1 MGVYIFLAV
10 LAALVIFV
18 GILLIR
24 TALAAK
30 KAEPIGEK
38 PVYTTEREDT
48 ENGERL
54 MSHHDV
60 VAATGEWSHAKFGEI
75 EDGKLWGRGTV
86 DTKTPLFAEMTAAP
100 IHIVCILMQN
110 TGICIA

>member
-1 MGVYIFLAV
+1 MIKSGHHEKGSTNMGVYIFLAV

-54 MSHHDV
+54 M
-60 VAATGEWSHAKFGEI
+60 K
-75 EDGKLWGRGTV
+75 
-86 DTKTPLFAEMTAAP
+86 
-100 IHIVCILMQN
+100 
-110 TGICIA
+110 

>member
-48 ENGERL
+48 
-54 MSHHDV
+54 
-60 VAATGEWSHAKFGEI
+60 
-75 EDGKLWGRGTV
+75 
-86 DTKTPLFAEMTAAP
+86 
-100 IHIVCILMQN
+100 
-110 TGICIA
+110 

>member
-54 MSHHDV
+54 M
-60 VAATGEWSHAKFGEI
+60 KMI
-75 EDGKLWGRGTV
+75 ECQTV
-86 DTKTPLFAEMTAAP
+86 SSRESVRISID
-100 IHIVCILMQN
+100 IVRANGLIPRD
-110 TGICIA
+110 I

>member
-54 MSHHDV
+54 MKMIECQTVSSREIYDDTEFSKLR
-60 VAATGEWSHAKFGEI
+60 AAVISAKSGVFVS
-75 EDGKLWGRGTV
+75 TV
-86 DTKTPLFAEMTAAP
+86 PRPQSFPPSISPNFA
-100 IHIVCILMQN
+100 
-110 TGICIA
+110 